1 MWALRATRPRRAPP
15 LSWVRWLEEFGDQLK
30 PPVANKLIYGSGKL
44 KVMVVGGPNSRTD
57 YHIQEGEEL
66 FWQVKGD
73 MRLDVV
79 VRNTFREVHI
89 PEGHAFLLPA
99 RVPHSPQRP
108 AESVGIVFE
117 RAHHSHEMDGLR
129 WYKSNEPGT
138 RADEV
143 GVDFEE
149 YFHCTDLGSQLG
161 PIISRFQARP
171 PDAEP
176 CVVAAP
182 PVLPDEQVE
191 LGNVVRVEDW
201 LRTQRRERGVTGA
214 AAAEPLA
221 RGSEFTATL
230 ISSAADDVPLD
241 EVTCESF
248 LWQLHATSLVR
259 LADGTSVSLQ
269 PGDMHWL
276 PPAAASHLC
285 VEDPGNTTLLVR
297 NEQA

>member
-1 MWALRATRPRRAPP
+1 MWAVRATRPRRAP
-15 LSWVRWLEEFGDQLK
+15 LSWISWLEEFGAQLK

-73 MRLDVV
+73 LRLDVV

-89 PEGHAFLLPA
+89 PEGHAFLLPP

-117 RAHHSHEMDGLR
+117 RAHHPHEMDGLR

-138 RADEV
+138 RADKV

-161 PIISRFQARP
+161 PIISRFRARP
-171 PDAEP
+171 SDAKP

-182 PVLPDEQVE
+182 PVLPDEEVE
-191 LGNVVRVEDW
+191 LGDVVRVEEW
-201 LRTQRRERGVTGA
+201 LRAQRRGVAGA
-214 AAAEPLA
+214 AAAEHLY

-230 ISSAADDVPLD
+230 ISGATEDVPLD
-241 EVTCESF
+241 EVPCEIF
-248 LWQLHATSLVR
+248 LWQLDATSLVH
-259 LADGTSVSLQ
+259 LADGTSVTLQ

-276 PPAAASHLC
+276 PPTVASHLR

-297 NEQA
+297 NAQA